1 MEKDFPQFFSV
12 FFNLEVRN
20 EDRITQDR
28 DVAKEKVK
36 EDSFKKITAHKCIL
50 DISGQSC
57 LAWF

>member
-1 MEKDFPQFFSV
+1 MK
-12 FFNLEVRN
+12 N
-20 EDRITQDR
+20 EDRITRDR

-36 EDSFKKITAHKCIL
+36 EDSFKKITAYKFIF